1 MAESSKTGSQAFGD
15 LLRQGRERLGM
26 SRRDLAEAADLSYP
40 YISQLET
47 GYRQPSADAIRNLA
61 GVLKISLDDIFAAMD
76 QGRAADTGSAGPLAR
91 GSSAGGSFTAQRAES
106 PTSQRH
112 SLSRLAAEPEP
123 MVLARM
129 EAPATAA
136 PRLDAEA
143 DPGTIDRIVYQ
154 VVGMLSTLPP
164 EQRLDAVAQLQAKVV
179 QSVIDD
185 EIRRSR

>member
-76 QGRAADTGSAGPLAR
+76 QGRAADTGSTGPLAR
-91 GSSAGGSFTAQRAES
+91 GSSAGPACPCRTRACGSPGHRSGS
-106 PTSQRH
+106 PW
-112 SLSRLAAEPEP
+112 
-123 MVLARM
+123 
-129 EAPATAA
+129 
-136 PRLDAEA
+136 
-143 DPGTIDRIVYQ
+143 
-154 VVGMLSTLPP
+154 
-164 EQRLDAVAQLQAKVV
+164 
-179 QSVIDD
+179 
-185 EIRRSR
+185 